1 MTVPNGTNASTI
13 PAPNNAPRP
22 HPNPNQLGRAREPPQ
37 TNTQPNNAA
46 QHSINQNT
54 YFDD

>member
-1 MTVPNGTNASTI
+1 MTVPNGTNASSI